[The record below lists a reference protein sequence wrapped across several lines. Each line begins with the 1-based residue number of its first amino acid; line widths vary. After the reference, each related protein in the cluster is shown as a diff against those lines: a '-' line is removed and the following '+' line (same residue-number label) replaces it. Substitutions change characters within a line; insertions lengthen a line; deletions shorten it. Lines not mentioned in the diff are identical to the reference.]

1 MLLQKAD
8 ACAVGGII
16 ASSRVVHNKSH
27 QGNLNRIDRLDK
39 LPVEMLIGAGPE
51 KFFGIYMIAREF
63 IHKGQSFVGTTPLAV
78 IAGMFCPKIKV
89 TRRQRHMPN
98 LGQHTLCT

>member
-78 IAGMFCPKIKV
+78 IAGMFCIYLKRSLSQI
-89 TRRQRHMPN
+89 
-98 LGQHTLCT
+98 HTQN